1 MIPLEEIYGNRQ
13 LKETVSG
20 IVERNACPNSL
31 IISGREGSGKK
42 TFAAIISMALACES
56 SGKKPCMNCR
66 FCKRIESGESQD
78 MRIIDL
84 QDKKKTIG
92 IDEVRDIQSDLV
104 ISPGEMSVKL
114 YIIRHADKMTPAAQN
129 CLLKCFEEPPK
140 NVYFILLCES
150 SGALL
155 PTVRSRAPELR
166 TEVFKPAQLEDY
178 LSGNKKA
185 ETLKR
190 NDPEGFAAMIRM
202 ADGSIGRLNALLDG
216 KNRKNPSADL
226 ALEAADCISR
236 RDEAGLVTAFTA
248 CGTDRTKA
256 AETLSCLLLALRDMA
271 AVRRAREESP
281 LLFFPNRE
289 KAREYGARLPLK
301 SIIAFFETVLE
312 TRLNLDANTN
322 VRLALSSLAAHISE
336 K

>member
-1 MIPLEEIYGNRQ
+1 MNSPYSRNEADILAELEKKIAFLEKRERERRRNTI
-13 LKETVSG
+13 LAVSAFVLVL
-20 IVERNACPNSL
+20 IV
-31 IISGREGSGKK
+31 
-42 TFAAIISMALACES
+42 LA
-56 SGKKPCMNCR
+56 
-66 FCKRIESGESQD
+66 
-78 MRIIDL
+78 
-84 QDKKKTIG
+84 
-92 IDEVRDIQSDLV
+92 V
-104 ISPGEMSVKL
+104 L
-114 YIIRHADKMTPAAQN
+114 YV
-129 CLLKCFEEPPK
+129 PK
-140 NVYFILLCES
+140 
-150 SGALL
+150 
-155 PTVRSRAPELR
+155 
-166 TEVFKPAQLEDY
+166 
-178 LSGNKKA
+178 
-185 ETLKR
+185 
-190 NDPEGFAAMIRM
+190 
-202 ADGSIGRLNALLDG
+202 LNALLDG